1 MTTTNNPQDP
11 TEPKNSQM
19 NFNGSL
25 SEMQTAKDSIGE
37 EPEFEEPFLDD
48 DSPKTIAQPT
58 KTGLLGRWQ
67 RLGLRWKASLL
78 AVAIGTV
85 PVIVV
90 GTTAYYFGGREVV
103 KEVTEFKEARAV
115 SLTDKL
121 NRYMVERYGDIQVF
135 ANLPILVNPK
145 VRAVTTVQERQ
156 ATLEKFM
163 KTYGV
168 YDSVAVFDLNGNV
181 ILQTQGTPLKNHKD
195 RSYFQEVLKTGNAVI
210 SQPLIST
217 TEGTF
222 NIYFAAPVKDSVT
235 GQTIAIIR
243 SRMPVK
249 FVNEIIKDFESV
261 QDDYFLA
268 NSAGEIFVD
277 SKGVYAILKN
287 TVGQTVTGAKVESVA
302 TKIQSVFP
310 IFDTLQTS
318 DKVESLTTTN
328 KVENI
333 EELIAYKNTGKLEG
347 LPELNWNVAL
357 ATPISSAFAAQRQ
370 LFWTIALGSGATA
383 LAVGL
388 LAVFL
393 ANRATRPIL
402 ESTAA
407 VKQLGRGDFD
417 TRIEV
422 SGQDELAQ
430 LGSNINLMAEQIQTL
445 LYEQQEAARR
455 DLEAQA
461 EIARQQAEAA
471 DKERQRSQEL
481 QQELL
486 QFLTDV
492 DAASQGDL
500 TVRAQITAGEVGIVA
515 DVFNSIVESLRDI
528 VSQVKQAATQVNESV
543 GSNEGAI
550 SQLADEAI
558 QQAVQI
564 AQTLNSVEDMT
575 RSIQEVAENAKVAA
589 EVARTAST
597 SAQMGGEAMEQTV
610 DSILQLRE
618 TVSETA
624 KKVKRLGE
632 SSQQISK
639 AVSLINQIALQTNL
653 LAINASIEAARA
665 GEEGRG
671 FAVVAEEVGQ
681 LAAQSATATKEI
693 EQIVEAIQQET
704 SAVVE
709 AMEVGTSQVVQ
720 GTRQVEKT
728 KQSLEKIVDISRQI
742 DQLLQSISQAT
753 VSQATTS
760 KSVSKLMKEIAKVS
774 EKTSDSSRQVSTS
787 LQGTVEVA
795 KQLQESV
802 GTFKVV

>member
-11 TEPKNSQM
+11 TETM
-19 NFNGSL
+19 NFSGSL
-25 SEMQTAKDSIGE
+25 SEMQKANGSLSE
-37 EPEFEEPFLDD
+37 EPEFEEHLPDD

-67 RLGLRWKASLL
+67 RLGLRWKATLL
-78 AVAIGTV
+78 ALAIGTV
-85 PVIVV
+85 PVVAMGAISYNRANQSL
-90 GTTAYYFGGREVV
+90 TTQIQQ
-103 KEVTEFKEARAV
+103 TEI
-115 SLTDKL
+115 SLTDTMAGKI
-121 NRYMVERYGDIQVF
+121 NRFIFERYGDVQVL
-135 ANLPILVNPK
+135 ANLPIFINPQ
-145 VRAVTTVQERQ
+145 VREITT
-156 ATLEKFM
+156 LSEKEALLNKFINA
-163 KTYGV
+163 YGV
-168 YDSVAVFDLNGNV
+168 YDSIATFDIKGNV
-181 ILQTQGTPLKNHKD
+181 IVQSKGVPLSNHSD
-195 RSYFQEVLKTGNAVI
+195 RDYFQQVLKTGQPVI
-210 SQPLIST
+210 SQPSIS
-217 TEGTF
+217 
-222 NIYFAAPVKDSVT
+222 KS
-235 GQTIAIIR
+235 
-243 SRMPVK
+243 
-249 FVNEIIKDFESV
+249 
-261 QDDYFLA
+261 
-268 NSAGEIFVD
+268 
-277 SKGVYAILKN
+277 
-287 TVGQTVTGAKVESVA
+287 
-302 TKIQSVFP
+302 
-310 IFDTLQTS
+310 
-318 DKVESLTTTN
+318 
-328 KVENI
+328 
-333 EELIAYKNTGKLEG
+333 TGKL
-347 LPELNWNVAL
+347 VVHF
-357 ATPISSAFAAQRQ
+357 ATPIRERGTGQIIGVVRTSMPVETLESILSGFSEAGEEYHLADAAGNIILASEQEQEGKLLAEDMPFLAPLREAKKVGTIVGVDRFDNAEQLFAYAPLPKIEGMPALNWEAVIGIDTQTAFAPQRE
-370 LFWTIALGSGATA
+370 LLVA
-383 LAVGL
+383 LAVGTGVTAIVVGAI
-388 LAVFL
+388 AVLL

-402 ESTAA
+402 ESTEA

-461 EIARQQAEAA
+461 EIARQQSEAA
-471 DKERQRSQEL
+471 EKERQRSQEL

-492 DAASQGDL
+492 DGASRGDL

-528 VSQVKQAATQVNESV
+528 VAQVKQAAIQVNESV
-543 GSNEGAI
+543 GTNEGAI

-564 AQTLNSVEDMT
+564 GQTLNSVEDMA
-575 RSIQEVAENAKVAA
+575 RSIQEVADNAKTAA

-618 TVSETA
+618 TVAETA

-753 VSQATTS
+753 VSQASTS
-760 KSVSKLMKEIAKVS
+760 KTVSKLMKEIAKVS

>member
-1 MTTTNNPQDP
+1 MTATNNQQDS
-11 TEPKNSQM
+11 TEAKNGQM

-25 SEMQTAKDSIGE
+25 SQVQNAKVSIGE
-37 EPEFEEPFLDD
+37 ETEFEEPFPDD
-48 DSPKTIAQPT
+48 NPKTTAQST
-58 KTGLLGRWQ
+58 KTGLLGKWK
-67 RLGLRWKASLL
+67 RLGLRGKAILL
-78 AVAIGTV
+78 AIAIGTI
-85 PVIVV
+85 PVIAI
-90 GTTAYYFGGREVV
+90 GTTAYYFGGREIV
-103 KEVTEFKEARAV
+103 KAVKEFKEARAV

-121 NRYMVERYGDIQVF
+121 NRFMFERYGDIQVV

-145 VRAVTTVQERQ
+145 VREVTTIQEKQ
-156 ATLEKFM
+156 KTLEKFM
-163 KTYGV
+163 RTYGV
-168 YDSVAVFDLNGNV
+168 YDSIAVFDLNGNV

-195 RSYFQEVLKTGNAVI
+195 RSYFQEPLKTGNAVI
-210 SQPLIST
+210 SQPLISS
-217 TEGTF
+217 TEGTL
-222 NIYFAAPVKDSVT
+222 NLYFAAPVKDSIT
-235 GQTIAIIR
+235 GQTIGIIR

-249 FVNEIIKDFESV
+249 FLNEVIKDFKSV
-261 QDDYFLA
+261 QDEYYLT
-268 NSAGEIFVD
+268 NSEGEIFVD
-277 SKGVYAILKN
+277 SMGVRDLQKN
-287 TVGQTVTGAKVESVA
+287 NAGQTATGTNESVA
-302 TKIQSVFP
+302 TKVQSVFP
-310 IFDTLQTS
+310 VFEQLEVS
-318 DKVESLTTTN
+318 DRVQSLATTN
-328 KVENI
+328 KSKNV
-333 EELIAYKNTGKLEG
+333 EELIAYKDTGKLEG
-347 LPELNWNVAL
+347 LPELNWNTVI
-357 ATPISSAFAAQRQ
+357 ATPTSTAFSAQTQ
-370 LFWTIALGSGATA
+370 LFWTLALGTGVTA

-388 LAVFL
+388 LGVLL

-402 ESTAA
+402 ESSEA
-407 VKQLGRGDFD
+407 VKQLGQGDFD

-422 SGQDELAQ
+422 SGQDEIAE

-445 LYEQQEAARR
+445 LFEQQEAARR

-471 DKERQRSQEL
+471 EKERQRSQEL

-492 DAASQGDL
+492 DGASRGDL

-543 GSNEGAI
+543 GNNEGAI
-550 SQLADEAI
+550 SLLADEAI
-558 QQAVQI
+558 QQTI
-564 AQTLNSVEDMT
+564 KIGQTLNSVEEMA
-575 RSIQEVAENAKVAA
+575 RSIQEVAENAKTAA

-618 TVSETA
+618 TVAETA

-720 GTRQVEKT
+720 GTRLVEKT
-728 KQSLEKIVDISRQI
+728 KQSLGKIVDVSRQI

-760 KSVSKLMKEIAKVS
+760 KSLSKLMKEIARVS

>member
-1 MTTTNNPQDP
+1 MTATNNPQDP
-11 TEPKNSQM
+11 TEPKNGQM
-19 NFNGSL
+19 NFNSSL
-25 SEMQTAKDSIGE
+25 SQMQKAEDSIDAE
-37 EPEFEEPFLDD
+37 LEFEEPLPDD
-48 DSPKTIAQPT
+48 DSPKTIAQST
-58 KTGLLGRWQ
+58 KRGLRERWL
-67 RLGLRWKASLL
+67 RLGLRWKATLL
-78 AVAIGTV
+78 AVAIGTI
-85 PVIVV
+85 PVMAI
-90 GTTAYYFGGREVV
+90 GAIAYSVADRSLDTQIRD
-103 KEVTEFKEARAV
+103 KEETLAV
-115 SLTDKL
+115 DLGDKV
-121 NRYMVERYGDIQVF
+121 NRFMFERYGDIQVLSK
-135 ANLPILVNPK
+135 LPILINPK
-145 VRAVTTVQERQ
+145 VREVTTEP
-156 ATLEKFM
+156 EKEAVLSNYRD
-163 KTYGV
+163 TYQV
-168 YDSVAVFDLNGNV
+168 YDSIAVYDLKGN
-181 ILQTQGTPLKNHKD
+181 LLLESTGKPAPKNISN
-195 RSYFQEVLKTGNAVI
+195 RPYFQETLKSDRPFI
-210 SQPLIST
+210 SQPDVSVVTKEVSIFL
-217 TEGTF
+217 
-222 NIYFAAPVKDSVT
+222 AAPVKDSIT

-243 SRMPVK
+243 SRMPVASLQDVVK
-249 FVNEIIKDFESV
+249 NFGEQGEEYHIADASGQIFLAAEQEQVGRKL
-261 QDDYFLA
+261 QDDMPF
-268 NSAGEIFVD
+268 
-277 SKGVYAILKN
+277 
-287 TVGQTVTGAKVESVA
+287 
-302 TKIQSVFP
+302 
-310 IFDTLQTS
+310 
-318 DKVESLTTTN
+318 
-328 KVENI
+328 
-333 EELIAYKNTGKLEG
+333 LEG
-347 LPELNWNVAL
+347 LKAQKQLGTQVGVDKIDNAEQLVTYAPYSKFEGLPDLNWDTIVAIDTQKAYAPQRYLSFAL
-357 ATPISSAFAAQRQ
+357 A
-370 LFWTIALGSGATA
+370 LGTGATA
-383 LAVGL
+383 LAVSF
-388 LAVFL
+388 LAAWL

-417 TRIEV
+417 TRVAV
-422 SGQDELAQ
+422 SGQDEIAE

-455 DLEAQA
+455 DLEVQA
-461 EIARQQAEAA
+461 EIARQQSEAA
-471 DKERQRSQEL
+471 EKERQRSLEL

-492 DAASQGDL
+492 DGASRGDL

-528 VSQVKQAATQVNESV
+528 VFQVKQAATQVNESV
-543 GSNEGAI
+543 GNNEGAI

-558 QQAVQI
+558 QQTVQI
-564 AQTLNSVEDMT
+564 GQTLNSVEEMA
-575 RSIQEVAENAKVAA
+575 RSIQEVAENAKTAA

-618 TVSETA
+618 TVAETA

-728 KQSLEKIVDISRQI
+728 KQSLEKIVDVSRQI